1 MNKRKQ
7 RRDKIARLISWGHWF
22 TFFNILLVLIIGTLY
37 IEASEMPETALG
49 VLYLIVNWL
58 GHFAFLPFITFIILL
73 FPFCLLIPY
82 ARILRGIATLVASF
96 GLIALVADALFY
108 RNYGY
113 HLNTYSLS
121 QLATDA
127 ESIFAGASFLILL
140 GMLLIFVVLLVFELA
155 LANIAWKRLDKLR
168 EKHWGASFGAV
179 FVLCFL
185 SSHSIHVWADA
196 VFYTPITKQDDMF
209 PLSYPTTAKTLMS
222 KHGLLVEQRTEA
234 TEQLIRRGTSI
245 ELRYPT
251 RELQCAR
258 VPEAP
263 NTLIVAVQS
272 MDANA
277 ITELQ
282 EQVPGLVRYTST
294 VIGHPHTSSGLF
306 ELIYALP
313 DLYETPINHANK
325 LPAYL
330 STLLD
335 YRVDVTINNLSKS
348 LALPSAL
355 EEFSGF
361 NLTSPNAIMVI
372 AITDQINRDIKA
384 VINNHLKDNA
394 QVVVVGISPTVAA
407 AQEPFAPQAMQVNLL
422 HSPNLQLQPQPLV
435 MLTDIMPTV
444 LSGYM
449 NCVDDAKAYAIGLN
463 LIDEQ
468 QKLPLLTS
476 FGQKLVVYDEDM
488 TSIIN
493 SDASIRTFNN
503 SDLKLLPGVSPA
515 TPVLVDG
522 IRKLKRF
529 SGDESA
535 RYSADD
541 MSN

>member
-1 MNKRKQ
+1 MNQRKQ

-22 TFFNILLVLIIGTLY
+22 TFFNILLVLAIGTLY
-37 IEASEMPETALG
+37 IEASEAPETALG

-73 FPFCLLIPY
+73 FPFCLIIPY
-82 ARILRGIATLVASF
+82 ARILRGIATLVASL

-108 RNYGY
+108 RHYGY

-168 EKHWGASFGAV
+168 EKHWGTSFSAV

-222 KHGLLVEQRTEA
+222 KHGLLVEQRIEA
-234 TEQLIRRGTSI
+234 TEQLIRTSTSI
-245 ELRYPT
+245 QLRYPT

-263 NTLIVAVQS
+263 NTMVVAIKS
-272 MDANA
+272 FDAHTA
-277 ITELQ
+277 AMLKQ
-282 EQVPGLVRYTST
+282 QLPALAQYPST
-294 VIGHPHTSSGLF
+294 VLGHPRANSGLF
-306 ELIYALP
+306 ELMYALP
-313 DLYETPINHANK
+313 DLYEAPINQANK
-325 LPAYL
+325 LPVYL

-335 YRVDVTINNLSKS
+335 YRVEVTINNLSETMQV
-348 LALPSAL
+348 PQAL
-355 EEFSGF
+355 ETFSGF
-361 NLTSPNAIMVI
+361 NLSEFNAVFGI
-372 AITDQINRDIKA
+372 AIADTMNNDLMAVLQDHLQRDTHII
-384 VINNHLKDNA
+384 VL
-394 QVVVVGISPTVAA
+394 GLSPEADAA
-407 AQEPFAPQAMQVNLL
+407 PEPYAPSAMQVSLF
-422 HSPNLQLQPQPLV
+422 HSSNMQLPEQSLV
-435 MLTDIMPTV
+435 MLTDIMPTM
-444 LSGYM
+444 LSHYM
-449 NCVDDAKAYAIGLN
+449 SCVDDAKAYAIGIN
-463 LIDEQ
+463 LFEEQ
-468 QKLPLLTS
+468 QKLPILTS
-476 FGQKLVVYDEDM
+476 FGQKLVVYDEQM

-493 SDASIRTFNN
+493 ADASIRTFSN
-503 SDLKLLPGVSPA
+503 DELKLLPGVSPA

-529 SGDESA
+529 STDTAEGDQN
-535 RYSADD
+535 RLT
-541 MSN
+541 N

>member
-22 TFFNILLVLIIGTLY
+22 TFFNILLVLAIGTLY
-37 IEASEMPETALG
+37 IEASELPETALG

-82 ARILRGIATLVASF
+82 TRILRGIATLVASL

-222 KHGLLVEQRTEA
+222 KHGLLVEQRHEA
-234 TEQLIRRGTSI
+234 TQQLIRSGTSI
-245 ELRYPT
+245 QLHYPI

-263 NTLIVAVQS
+263 NTLVVAIQS
-272 MDANA
+272 LNADGLQNLQDAVP
-277 ITELQ
+277 ELS
-282 EQVPGLVRYTST
+282 RFNST
-294 VIGHPHTSSGLF
+294 VIGHPNTDSGMF

-313 DLYETPINHANK
+313 DLYETQINHANK
-325 LPAYL
+325 LPVYL

-335 YRVDVTINNLSKS
+335 YRVDVTVNNLSDQVT
-348 LALPSAL
+348 LPRAFDA
-355 EEFSGF
+355 FSGF
-361 NLTSPNAIMVI
+361 NLTQPNAILGIAVADQVTPEVI
-372 AITDQINRDIKA
+372 AIIK
-384 VINNHLKDNA
+384 NHLQRKA
-394 QVVVVGISPTVAA
+394 RVFVVGVSPTATGT
-407 AQEPFAPQAMQVNLL
+407 QEPFAPQAMQVAFLL
-422 HSPNLQLQPQPLV
+422 SPNVQLKAQPMV

-444 LSGYM
+444 LGSYM
-449 NCVDDAKAYAIGLN
+449 SCVDNAKAYAIGLDLQN
-463 LIDEQ
+463 DEQ
-468 QKLPLLTS
+468 NLPLLTS
-476 FGQKLVVYDEDM
+476 FGQKLVVYDEER

-493 SDASIRTFNN
+493 ADASIRTFSND
-503 SDLKLLPGVSPA
+503 DLKLLPGVSPA

-529 SGDESA
+529 SGEQTEQ
-535 RYSADD
+535 